1 MGLRLAQFDQQIRTK
16 GTRTDSSFANATIRQ
31 NDVKK
36 AGQPTH
42 VQEHAIIDYA
52 QVLDQLRAALAAFI
66 VELEEPKRTLPWRKL
81 PLRGWRRAA
90 RVTTNQ
96 AARTHRP
103 TPQGGS
109 DRQFA
114 RANGSLAVTAR
125 TASLAFARATRPR
138 VADKTEDVPHVCD
151 GS

>member
-1 MGLRLAQFDQQIRTK
+1 MGLRLAQFDQQIRSE
-16 GTRTDSSFANATIRQ
+16 GTHTDSSFTNATIRR
-31 NDVKK
+31 NDAKK
-36 AGQPTH
+36 AGQTH

-52 QVLDQLRAALAAFI
+52 HVLDQLRAALAALI

-81 PLRGWRRAA
+81 SLRGWRRAA

-103 TPQGGS
+103 MPQGGS

-114 RANGSLAVTAR
+114 R
-125 TASLAFARATRPR
+125 
-138 VADKTEDVPHVCD
+138 
-151 GS
+151 